1 MCVPLLM
8 IAARAFEVDLP
19 AEDRGQ
25 EIFEDRRLTL
35 HWEQMM
41 DALEAPLT
49 ISVIEKIEK
58 IFEQYSELHDT
69 FSSDHAIKM
78 VRRLHPLIF

>member
-8 IAARAFEVDLP
+8 VAVRAFEVDLP

-25 EIFEDRRLTL
+25 EILKDRRLTL

-41 DALEAPLT
+41 DALEGPLT
-49 ISVIEKIEK
+49 VPVIEKIEK
-58 IFEQYSELHDT
+58 IFE
-69 FSSDHAIKM
+69 
-78 VRRLHPLIF
+78 